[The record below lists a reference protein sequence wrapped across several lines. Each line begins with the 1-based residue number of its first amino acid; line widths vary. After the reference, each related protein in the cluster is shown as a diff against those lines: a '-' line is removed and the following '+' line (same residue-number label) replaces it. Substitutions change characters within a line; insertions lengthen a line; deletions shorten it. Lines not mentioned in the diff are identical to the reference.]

1 MARRDQD
8 QKEKTVVNN
17 VASLGLFWFGFV
29 VVGSLAGQAVTL
41 LSGRLGTLHIVQ
53 LVSLSQ
59 VLRPQHPAATPSMGQ
74 PEGYK
79 DE

>member
-29 VVGSLAGQAVTL
+29 VVGSLGGQAVTL
-41 LSGRLGTLHIVQ
+41 LSGRLGTFRIVQ

-59 VLRPQHPAATPSMGQ
+59 VLRPQHLEATAPSCHAQHGAA
-74 PEGYK
+74 
-79 DE
+79 